1 MTVTLD
7 TRRATLA
14 AAIIASAMGFIDAN
28 AVNVALPVLQRELRA
43 SAIEIQWVAEGYLL
57 FLSALILIGGA
68 LGDRFGRRRLFGIG
82 TVLFALAS
90 LGCAAAATP
99 AMLVAARCIQGIG
112 GALMIPGSLALIT
125 AAYDARAR
133 GRAIGTWSAASA
145 MTTALAPL
153 LGGWLTQAVSWRAVF
168 IINAPLALGVLWLT
182 FTKVKESSAPRELCD
197 PDFAGSAMVTL
208 ALAAVIFGMSE
219 FQRGNAQ
226 LLAVAT
232 LIAGG
237 VLLAVFVFVER
248 RAAVP
253 IVPPR
258 LFSSRTFTVGNVYT
272 LLMYAALSGGL
283 FLVPFDL
290 IAVRGYSP
298 AGAGAALLAFA
309 VPLSAFSVYAGALA
323 DRTGPRVWLMIG
335 ALVAGGGFVLFALLG
350 GAAYWTNVFPAAFVS
365 GIGASIFVAPLTTSV
380 MDAAPQQF
388 AGAASGI
395 NNAIARAAGM
405 LAIAGM
411 GITAHPLLARAPDAA
426 PAFSRSMYLAAALA
440 AGAGVSALALRAHTP
455 RSKHARV

>member
-1 MTVTLD
+1 
-7 TRRATLA
+7 
-14 AAIIASAMGFIDAN
+14 MGFIDAN

-68 LGDRFGRRRLFGIG
+68 LGDRFGRRRLFGMG
-82 TVLFALAS
+82 TAFFALAS
-90 LGCAAAATP
+90 VGCAAAATP
-99 AMLVAARCIQGIG
+99 AMLVGARCIQGIG
-112 GALMIPGSLALIT
+112 GALMIPGSLSLIT
-125 AAYDARAR
+125 AAYEKRER
-133 GRAIGTWSAASA
+133 GRAIGIWSAASA

-168 IINAPLALGVLWLT
+168 LINVPLALGVLWLT
-182 FTKVKESSAPRELCD
+182 FTKVKESRAPRELCD
-197 PDFAGSAMVTL
+197 PDFAGSAIVTL
-208 ALAAVIFGMSE
+208 ALASLIFGMSE
-219 FQRGNAQ
+219 FQRGHAQ
-226 LLAVAT
+226 TVAIATLLAGV
-232 LIAGG
+232 
-237 VLLAVFVFVER
+237 VLLTIFVFVER
-248 RAAVP
+248 HAAVP
-253 IVPPR
+253 IVPPK
-258 LFSSRTFTVGNVYT
+258 LFSSRKFTIGNIYT

-298 AGAGAALLAFA
+298 AAAGAALLAFA

-323 DRTGPRVWLMIG
+323 DRTGPRAWLVAG
-335 ALVAGGGFVLFALLG
+335 ALVAGGGFALFGLLG
-350 GAAYWTNVFPAAFVS
+350 GTPYWTNVFPAAFVC
-365 GIGASIFVAPLTTSV
+365 GIGASVFVAPLTTSV

-411 GITAHPLLARAPDAA
+411 GITAHPLLSHAQDAA
-426 PAFSRSMYLAAALA
+426 VAFSRSMYVAAALA
-440 AGAGVSALALRAHTP
+440 AGAGISALPLRARTP
-455 RSKHARV
+455 RTKHARV